1 MKYYLKGLLF
11 FVVILFS
18 SCEKAD
24 NYTMDARTNFE
35 ALWTIMDEH
44 YCFSEYK
51 DVDWKKVYRKYSP
64 QVTDTIDRYQLFDL
78 LGNMLSELKDGHTN
92 LVSPFNIARYW
103 SWYEDYPANFN
114 REIQKNYLGT
124 RYSIAGGMKY
134 LELPAIY
141 TTEVSRTVSERRIWT
156 KCSLLSENVK
166 D

>member
-44 YCFSEYK
+44 YCFFEYK

-114 REIQKNYLGT
+114 R
-124 RYSIAGGMKY
+124 
-134 LELPAIY
+134 
-141 TTEVSRTVSERRIWT
+141 
-156 KCSLLSENVK
+156 
-166 D
+166 

>member
-18 SCEKAD
+18 SCEKVD

-44 YCFSEYK
+44 YCFFEYK

-92 LVSPFNIARYW
+92 LDIRHHSDCPQLRHLRRQ
-103 SWYEDYPANFN
+103 PTLN
-114 REIQKNYLGT
+114 RAYL
-124 RYSIAGGMKY
+124 RQFS
-134 LELPAIY
+134 
-141 TTEVSRTVSERRIWT
+141 
-156 KCSLLSENVK
+156 
-166 D
+166 